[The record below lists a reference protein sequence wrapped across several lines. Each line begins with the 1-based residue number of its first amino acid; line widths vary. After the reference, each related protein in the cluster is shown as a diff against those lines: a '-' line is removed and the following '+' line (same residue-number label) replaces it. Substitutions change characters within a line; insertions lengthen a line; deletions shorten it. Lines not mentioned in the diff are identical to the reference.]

1 MFFRILV
8 VSEERNLGGSEVKSK
23 QPQKLPLD
31 FLDQI
36 KLQLDEL
43 SRAKQ
48 ESEKKAEEYLDKLR
62 RLQADMDNLQKMTK
76 RQVETITKQA
86 SESLLQKLLPII
98 DALQQAGKIAHENSA
113 LPPEEIAVGLNMLQK
128 QLTDVLRSEGLEQ
141 IPSEGRP
148 FDPAKH
154 EAINYVETDEV
165 PENTVIEELR
175 HGYML
180 NGTVIR
186 PSLVVVSRAK
196 SAEKLPPS

>member
-8 VSEERNLGGSEVKSK
+8 VSEEGNLGGSEVKSK

-86 SESLLQKLLPII
+86 SENLLQKLLPII
-98 DALQQAGKIAHENSA
+98 DALQQAGKIAHKNSA

-154 EAINYVETDEV
+154 EAVNYVETDEV

-175 HGYML
+175 QGYML

-186 PSLVVVSRAK
+186 PSLVVVSRAQAMGK
-196 SAEKLPPS
+196 TAPD

>member
-8 VSEERNLGGSEVKSK
+8 TSEEAGLKGNAKPTQK
-23 QPQKLPLD
+23 QLD
-31 FLDQI
+31 FFDQI

-98 DALQQAGKIAHENSA
+98 DALQQAGKMAHENNA

-128 QLTDVLRSEGLEQ
+128 QLTDVLRSEGLEEIQ
-141 IPSEGRP
+141 SEGRP

-154 EAINYVETDEV
+154 EAVNYVETDEV

-175 HGYML
+175 HGYTL

-196 SAEKLPPS
+196 PAEKLPPD